1 MAKLRISYTK
11 SAIGYSQ
18 RQKDTIRSLGLRKL
32 NSVVVH
38 DDTPVIRG
46 MIFKVQHLV
55 QVEEVSDSEAVQQ
68 PAPATGVTR
77 VLAETPAAAPAAKPA
92 PARSRSAAK
101 AAPAADDLTVVEGI
115 GPKVN
120 EVLGAAGITTY
131 AELAAA
137 DLERLNS
144 ILADANLQMLK
155 PDTWSEQAALAADGK
170 WDDLKALQERLTA
183 GRRAE

>member
-55 QVEEVSDSEAVQQ
+55 QVEEVSEGEAVQQ
-68 PAPATGVTR
+68 PAPATGATR
-77 VLAETPAAAPAAKPA
+77 VLAETPTAPAARPA